1 MNKKNDARN
10 ARSDIRNNNNE
21 MSSLIGGTSK
31 NRPVKALD
39 FMGLKLQNRGKNI
52 KRSQIDGSIDSFSDI
67 KQKYLNV

>member
-1 MNKKNDARN
+1 VNKKSDARN

-21 MSSLIGGTSK
+21 MSSLIGGSSK

-39 FMGLKLQNRGKNI
+39 FNSLKLRDREKNI
-52 KRSQIDGSIDSFSDI
+52 IKSQIDGSIDSFSDI